1 MPQQNRNCIRRMLW
15 KDMELASRDRPKWLE
30 PVKRCLQCG
39 HLESEHG
46 KTGTRPCLAV
56 IGNGGDRQF
65 CPCDE
70 LKTSA
75 ARGSSTVGLNAA

>member
-1 MPQQNRNCIRRMLW
+1 MLW
-15 KDMELASRDRPKWLE
+15 KDMELASHDRSKWLE
-30 PVKRCLQCG
+30 PVKHCLQCG

-56 IGNGGDRQF
+56 IGNGVDRQF

-75 ARGSSTVGLNAA
+75 ARGIFTVGLNAA